1 MLGIGSGAGRSGKVR
16 KIVKNGL
23 QAWYKCD
30 ATQAPLGEEEITN
43 GDFSLGVEEVTNGSF
58 QDSGDVNTTS
68 QSLGWYQI
76 DVNGG
81 GASIS
86 GGELIL
92 NGGTHEDYS
101 RAYITD
107 GINAS
112 TLTAGKVYKLT
123 YTVSSVTGSTDLEYH
138 NGQGYN
144 DATETVGTHTIY
156 YTQTVG
162 DYFIFRNN
170 GADGSVVKLSN
181 VSIQQTNPNDSWTL
195 GSNWSMQDGVLTSDN
210 SANAQASQDVLTL
223 DKRYRITY
231 TIASY
236 TSGTMRCNAGTDNGT
251 GRTAVGTY
259 T

>member
-1 MLGIGSGAGRSGKVR
+1 
-16 KIVKNGL
+16 
-23 QAWYKCD
+23 
-30 ATQAPLGEEEITN
+30 
-43 GDFSLGVEEVTNGSF
+43 
-58 QDSGDVNTTS
+58 
-68 QSLGWYQI
+68 
-76 DVNGG
+76 
-81 GASIS
+81 
-86 GGELIL
+86 
-92 NGGTHEDYS
+92 
-101 RAYITD
+101 
-107 GINAS
+107 
-112 TLTAGKVYKLT
+112 VYKLT

-259 T
+259 TEDLVCAGNTLFDLDSNSAFIGTVTNVSVKEITNSVRDYSPNNNNAVL